1 MNPVELSHTFTLC
14 VSLSPLLSLPPSL
27 LSSLSR
33 QAVTLE
39 SSVRDTIK
47 QMPNVDEW
55 QIDAML
61 GSPMPLNMSEENH
74 IHKKRPL
81 KETGQ
86 DPEAPTTS
94 TQANSSLSSR
104 DQNVFKVRY

>member
-1 MNPVELSHTFTLC
+1 
-14 VSLSPLLSLPPSL
+14 
-27 LSSLSR
+27 
-33 QAVTLE
+33 
-39 SSVRDTIK
+39 
-47 QMPNVDEW
+47 
-55 QIDAML
+55 
-61 GSPMPLNMSEENH
+61 MPLNMSEENH

-94 TQANSSLSSR
+94 TQANSSLSGR